1 MCLSS
6 CSKYHKILEIIS
18 CLGGKREGRK
28 GIQSSIIEPQLLLL
42 SDSPCEQIMKVTQR
56 MSPLGMLAFAVVAVG
71 VLSFITGAPLVSLT
85 PALAQETTNATTTD
99 STTTTTANATSPE
112 TEATPEEEA
121 GTETTPPA
129 MTEEHEH
136 TSNETATGGTTTVR
150 DSVLALLS
158 DQTIPASG
166 FIHLYDTSPYS
177 IINGHVAAKIPC
189 DDESAPLLNII
200 VGAAP
205 QFTPAPLELVANL
218 STAGELCLYHVDLP
232 APGPEQQANT
242 TNTTTTAA
250 AANTTAT
257 AAIITDIAIQNPGDE
272 DITLPSTSTVVIG
285 INEIEKGA
293 HTHEEGE

>member
-1 MCLSS
+1 MR
-6 CSKYHKILEIIS
+6 ILEHGS
-18 CLGGKREGRK
+18 LLG
-28 GIQSSIIEPQLLLL
+28 
-42 SDSPCEQIMKVTQR
+42 V
-56 MSPLGMLAFAVVAVG
+56 LAFAIGALT
-71 VLSFITGAPLVSLT
+71 VLSAPFATLA
-85 PALAQETTNATTTD
+85 PALAQQATTNATT
-99 STTTTTANATSPE
+99 PE
-112 TEATPEEEA
+112 TPQEGEA
-121 GTETTPPA
+121 A

-136 TSNETATGGTTTVR
+136 SSNETATEGTTTTVR
-150 DSVLALLS
+150 DSVFALLA

-166 FIHLYDTSPYS
+166 FIHLYDTTPYS
-177 IINGHVAAKIPC
+177 IKNGHVAAKIPC
-189 DDESAPLLNII
+189 DDESAPLLNIL

-250 AANTTAT
+250 ANTTT

-293 HTHEEGE
+293 HTHEEGEGGEQPQAGTP